1 MQKMSI
7 ELEKVNQQLSQL
19 KCKKASTETEN
30 QSANSSSAGTSEIGQ
45 DDSPFAHVPSPLSAD
60 PLELLPLENSKRPEN
75 IYKVFRQSCS
85 FLKTPQAS
93 AFRKTE
99 AGQRTS
105 AMHAAVD
112 ETPNISRRLQKQL
125 ADLFDEWFIECL
137 FLCPQFF
144 MVHNSKNK
152 FRFLYRG
159 SFVCVLLPTDGDVL
173 SLFLTEVNK
182 HCCEE
187 WKQFYK
193 LVITAKSKF
202 LDRQWQIL
210 KLRVVVAIAVQITIQ
225 CQCRTKK
232 ETVEKMRCPAP
243 IMALPIK

>member
-1 MQKMSI
+1 LHFDEEDEPTITNNARVDANVLKDGSSRVNIAEETKTSNNPSPNEPSNQEETLLLRKKQIESEMKKMSI

-19 KCKKASTETEN
+19 KCKKASTESEN
-30 QSANSSSAGTSEIGQ
+30 QSANSSSAGTSEVGQ

-75 IYKVFRQSCS
+75 IYKIFRQSCS

-125 ADLFDEWFIECL
+125 ADLFDE
-137 FLCPQFF
+137 
-144 MVHNSKNK
+144 
-152 FRFLYRG
+152 
-159 SFVCVLLPTDGDVL
+159 
-173 SLFLTEVNK
+173 
-182 HCCEE
+182 
-187 WKQFYK
+187 
-193 LVITAKSKF
+193 
-202 LDRQWQIL
+202 
-210 KLRVVVAIAVQITIQ
+210 
-225 CQCRTKK
+225 
-232 ETVEKMRCPAP
+232 
-243 IMALPIK
+243 

>member
-1 MQKMSI
+1 MHFDEEDEPTITNNARIDANVLKDGSSRVNIAEETKISSNPSPNEPCNQEETLLLRKKQIESEMQKMSI

-125 ADLFDEWFIECL
+125 ADLFDE
-137 FLCPQFF
+137 
-144 MVHNSKNK
+144 
-152 FRFLYRG
+152 
-159 SFVCVLLPTDGDVL
+159 
-173 SLFLTEVNK
+173 
-182 HCCEE
+182 
-187 WKQFYK
+187 
-193 LVITAKSKF
+193 
-202 LDRQWQIL
+202 
-210 KLRVVVAIAVQITIQ
+210 
-225 CQCRTKK
+225 
-232 ETVEKMRCPAP
+232 
-243 IMALPIK
+243 